1 MKKAITRKK
10 AYKAMK
16 SIRQYCKQN
25 KVCSEKCIF
34 FYIGILK
41 HCCVSFLHSPASWE
55 VKKTKENMERKNAT
69 IGRRE
74 D

>member
-34 FYIGILK
+34 FYKGMLK
-41 HCCVSFLHSPASWE
+41 HCCVSFLQSPSSWD
-55 VKKTKENMERKNAT
+55 KETVRKRMEAGKCK
-69 IGRRE
+69 
-74 D
+74 